1 MYDPA
6 DMKRWR
12 LPAAIAVIVALS
24 VVGIRHALEQRSQQ
38 KHEQQK
44 REPIYQSKLLS
55 YSAVLKPGMSRK
67 EVEDYLRT
75 KNITFRQM
83 CCVDFKDTSPRGYDD
98 LAKIGQEPA
107 PWACSEKNVYVAF
120 QFDSSD
126 TLKSVTLYRW
136 LEGCL

>member
-1 MYDPA
+1 VYDPA

-67 EVEDYLRT
+67 EVED
-75 KNITFRQM
+75 
-83 CCVDFKDTSPRGYDD
+83 
-98 LAKIGQEPA
+98 
-107 PWACSEKNVYVAF
+107 
-120 QFDSSD
+120 
-126 TLKSVTLYRW
+126 
-136 LEGCL
+136 